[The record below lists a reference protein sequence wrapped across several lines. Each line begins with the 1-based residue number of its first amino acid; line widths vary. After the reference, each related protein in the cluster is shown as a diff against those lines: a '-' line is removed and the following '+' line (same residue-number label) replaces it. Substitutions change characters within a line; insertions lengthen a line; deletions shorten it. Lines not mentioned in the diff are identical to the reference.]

1 MTSSTTRLMGLF
13 GHPVA
18 HSKSPQMHNAA
29 FAHLG
34 LDAVYLA
41 FDVQPERIEDAVRS
55 IRALNLRGVNVTIP
69 HKVAVIP
76 HLDELSEAARRIGAV
91 NTIVQEAGRLIGY
104 NTDGIGYVSALR
116 EETGF
121 APAGKRVLLLGA
133 GGAARAVAT
142 QLALDGAS
150 QVTIAARTLEK
161 AQALLPAL
169 ADVTQAHAV
178 TLKELLDRS
187 AGTERE
193 TSADSATRIADF
205 DLVINTTPVGMHP
218 HVEEMPI
225 DPELLRAG
233 QLVSD
238 LIYNPRLTR
247 FLQAAQ
253 QRGCSVSGGLGM
265 FIHQGAHAFTLWT
278 GQEAPTDVMRKT
290 VESYL

>member
-1 MTSSTTRLMGLF
+1 MVSSTTRLTGLF

-34 LDAVYLA
+34 LDYVYLA
-41 FDVQPERIEDAVRS
+41 FDILPERIEEGVQS
-55 IRALNLRGVNVTIP
+55 IRALNVRGVNVTIP

-76 HLDELSEAARRIGAV
+76 YLDELSDAARRIGAV
-91 NTIVQEAGRLIGY
+91 NTIVHEQGRLIGH
-104 NTDGIGYVSALR
+104 NTDGIGYLAALR

-121 APAGKRVLLLGA
+121 VPAGKSVLLLGA

-142 QLALDGAS
+142 QLALDGAA
-150 QVTIAARTLEK
+150 QITIAARTVER
-161 AQALLPAL
+161 AQELLPAL
-169 ADVTQAHAV
+169 DGLTSSEAV
-178 TLKELLDRS
+178 LLS
-187 AGTERE
+187 EVVPAEY
-193 TSADSATRIADF
+193 
-205 DLVINTTPVGMHP
+205 DLVVNTTPLGMHP
-218 HVEEMPI
+218 HVDELPI

-238 LIYNPRLTR
+238 LIYNPRETR
-247 FLQAAQ
+247 FLREAAA
-253 QRGCSVSGGLGM
+253 RGCRVSGGLGM
-265 FIHQGAHAFTLWT
+265 FIHQGAEAFRLWT